1 MKIEPKLAHFGEE
14 NSDILSMRQGI
25 VDLKKEIKMIEYRL
39 QKKLDNY
46 TPKREVLTEDQ
57 VEKAIT
63 KYFDVYLA
71 DRTV

>member
-1 MKIEPKLAHFGEE
+1 MAMGRLRP
-14 NSDILSMRQGI
+14 
-25 VDLKKEIKMIEYRL
+25 DLKKEIKMIEYRL